1 MTVSMSEN
9 EFNTIVDILK
19 GLGVDFDAALC
30 SRGVVHV
37 TTHGGHIFKVSEQD
51 LVKCLNQVET
61 KLGTPAKLVIKT
73 AISKFC

>member
-9 EFNTIVDILK
+9 EFNAIVDILK
-19 GLGVDFDAALC
+19 GLGVDFDATLC

-37 TTHGGHIFKVSEQD
+37 ATHGGHIFKVSEQD
-51 LVKCLNQVET
+51 LVKSLNQVET